1 MSSSSVPL
9 VLLVEDDLGVQIA
22 AAQTLQI
29 GGFEVRCC
37 DTAEDALAQLKPDFP
52 GVVISDVRLP
62 GRDGLALLRDA
73 HRMDPELP
81 VTLVTGHG
89 DVAMAVE
96 AMREG
101 AWDFIEKPFASE
113 RLIEAARRAHAQRQ
127 LVLENRRLKAVLDG
141 GSAGRM
147 VGQSAAIERVR
158 TLFGT
163 LGAAGV
169 DVLIEGETGAGKE
182 VVARALHA
190 ESRRRSKPFV
200 ALNCSALPGDLV
212 ESELFGHVRGA
223 FVAINCGALPETVFE
238 SEIFG
243 AEAGAYTGAS
253 KRRIGKLEFARDG
266 TVFLD
271 EIESMPM
278 ALQVK
283 MLRVLQERAVERL
296 GGNASIPLQCRVV
309 AATKV
314 DLKQLAAQG
323 RFRDD
328 LYYRLNVATIAL
340 PPLRERREDIPLLL
354 THFTELAALRFRK
367 PVPRWTAAQMAQWQL
382 RDWPGN
388 VRELR
393 NFADRWVLG
402 LEHAGGTPPQ
412 PAPQGLTEQI
422 DAFERS
428 LIEGA
433 LRDSQGSVARAA
445 EALAVPRK
453 TLHDKL
459 KRLGLDADAF
469 RTADRA

>member
-1 MSSSSVPL
+1 MSSPTAPL
-9 VLLVEDDLGVQIA
+9 ALLVEDDLGVQIA

-37 DTAEDALAQLKPDFP
+37 DSAEDALAQLKPDFP
-52 GVVISDVRLP
+52 GIVISDVRLP
-62 GRDGLALLRDA
+62 GRDGLALLREA

-147 VGQSAAIERVR
+147 VGQSAAMERVR
-158 TLFGT
+158 TLVNT
-163 LGAAGV
+163 LGPAGV
-169 DVLIEGETGAGKE
+169 DVLIDGETGSGKE
-182 VVARALHA
+182 VVARALHEA
-190 ESRRRSKPFV
+190 SGAS
-200 ALNCSALPGDLV
+200 
-212 ESELFGHVRGA
+212 GA

-243 AEAGAYTGAS
+243 AEPGAYTGAS

-367 PVPRWTAAQMAQWQL
+367 PVPRWTAGQMAQWQL
-382 RDWPGN
+382 REWAGN

-402 LEHAGGTPPQ
+402 LESAEASAPS
-412 PAPQGLTEQI
+412 PAPAGLTEQV

-428 LIEGA
+428 LIETA
-433 LRDSQGSVARAA
+433 LREAQGSIARAA

-453 TLHDKL
+453 TLYDKL

-469 RTADRA
+469 RP

>member
-1 MSSSSVPL
+1 MSSPSTPL

-158 TLFGT
+158 TLIGT

-182 VVARALHA
+182 VVARALHEA
-190 ESRRRSKPFV
+190 SG
-200 ALNCSALPGDLV
+200 AA
-212 ESELFGHVRGA
+212 GA